1 MVVSKLFWIELPIFS
16 SKTGTVLSLFVEDFG
31 LNSPK
36 IGFCWLVQCIGV
48 FGEYWDDI
56 LYGDIQVFS
65 LEKIEVTEECW
76 DFDRR

>member
-1 MVVSKLFWIELPIFS
+1 LNFLFFPAKLGQFFPFCRGFWFELS
-16 SKTGTVLSLFVEDFG
+16 
-31 LNSPK
+31 N